1 YKKSNLTST
10 CRTGTSYANS
20 NNEKFIMGNRHYYTP
35 EITKANLVNI
45 INVADMELIQKAVT
59 NFNLHCPTPEE
70 VVDMVLYSTKHYWQ
84 NKYYTAQILKL
95 ATGMTPVERAAVMYV
110 GDL

>member
-1 YKKSNLTST
+1 M
-10 CRTGTSYANS
+10 
-20 NNEKFIMGNRHYYTP
+20 FIH
-35 EITKANLVNI
+35 
-45 INVADMELIQKAVT
+45 KAVT

-95 ATGMTPVERAAVMYV
+95 ATGLTPVEATVRMIV
-110 GDL
+110 GYSHDLQLYT